1 MNNLN
6 DSLVVGVLLT
16 VVFGAVCFYLYSRL
30 TQNEKRVNLLENLLL
45 DLKMSTEAQLS
56 GPEFLGPDSVEPI
69 SGPAPLESEDVDD
82 TLGGGQT
89 SSPATD
95 EQDEGAYYEEM
106 LRNLSST
113 RTAPLT
119 GMTSGSASASASSTT
134 SATLAAPAS
143 PVAETTVSES
153 RSASVLEAARAAVAT
168 FTSAKMENNYEAM
181 SVKELQAAIKQR
193 GLSPVPRVRKDLIEM
208 LKRHDAGEPTS
219 TNEKITLDSFMRSD
233 DEDES
238 KDGFAM
244 SLDAQQEQQEQQT
257 LDAQFGELT
266 EIDSHEE

>member
-89 SSPATD
+89 TSPVNED
-95 EQDEGAYYEEM
+95 QDEGAYYEEM
-106 LRNLSST
+106 LRNLSTS
-113 RTAPLT
+113 RTAPLPVV
-119 GMTSGSASASASSTT
+119 SASSAPPSASAT
-134 SATLAAPAS
+134 SAAPAS

-219 TNEKITLDSFMRSD
+219 TSEKITLDSFMRSD